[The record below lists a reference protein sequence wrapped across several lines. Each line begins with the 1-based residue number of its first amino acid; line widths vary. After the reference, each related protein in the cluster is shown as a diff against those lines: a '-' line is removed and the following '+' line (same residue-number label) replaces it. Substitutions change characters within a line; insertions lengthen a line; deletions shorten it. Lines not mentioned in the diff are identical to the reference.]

1 MQETPAKT
9 STNHKTEGN
18 NPFCSST
25 GTWAYICHAGTF
37 PQSGKAFKTT
47 TWSQN
52 CGCETPFSLMYVIQ
66 GCSNNQELLKN
77 RRPTTKPRAQGPLF
91 PFLLFSV
98 TRGFLQ
104 SYETG
109 ATPIGIYLLYICMCT
124 LTFQSTQGGNCHR
137 CLLEL
142 GQEILR
148 QHLCAK
154 CSSRKQHGEPRKRK
168 KRFTRRTDHDLDTID
183 PTAVACR

>member
-109 ATPIGIYLLYICMCT
+109 ATPIGICCISACARSP
-124 LTFQSTQGGNCHR
+124 FKARKAVIAIGV
-137 CLLEL
+137 CLNL
-142 GQEILR
+142 
-148 QHLCAK
+148 A
-154 CSSRKQHGEPRKRK
+154 
-168 KRFTRRTDHDLDTID
+168 KRFSANICVRNARRGNNMVNPGSERNASHVGQITI
-183 PTAVACR
+183 